1 MKTPLVLLNL
11 LHHKTRTLLAIAGVG
26 FAVVLVFMQLGFYG
40 SAEAAATSLF
50 DKLDFDLVLTAGDY
64 LNLNRPRSFPRSRL
78 YQARAHPAVVSAAPL
93 YVEAAP
99 WLVQGPRRDR
109 RAILVVGC
117 DPTDKVF
124 LPEAFPDEPGPV
136 CLARLAEPDTVL
148 MDTHTRGYY
157 GPREPGVE
165 TELGLTRVR
174 VVGRFAV
181 GAGYGADGMVLTSAR
196 TYAHVFGSAAP
207 AHVSLG
213 LLRLRPE
220 DRDRA
225 ADVKEA
231 LTLYLYAE
239 APHDEVRVLTRAEI
253 EDQERAYWV
262 RRTSV
267 GVIFLLGVVVA
278 CAVGVIFVYQVIA
291 TDVSSQAREY
301 ATLKAIGYQER
312 FLSGVVLRQA
322 LVLAVLGYLPG
333 LAASLALYAL
343 ARSGAEIPLFM
354 PPGRAAGV
362 FVLALAICSLSGLL
376 ALHKVR
382 AADPADL
389 F

>member
-11 LHHKTRTLLAIAGVG
+11 LHHKTRTLLAVAGVG

-64 LNLNRPRSFPRSRL
+64 LNLNRPRSFPRNRL

-99 WLVQGPRRDR
+99 WLVQGPRHGR

-117 DPTDKVF
+117 DPTAAVF
-124 LPEAFPDEPGPV
+124 RPEAFPDEPGPV
-136 CLARLAEPDTVL
+136 CLARLQTPDTVL

-165 TELGLTRVR
+165 TELGFTRVR
-174 VVGRFAV
+174 VVGRFRV
-181 GAGYGADGMVLTSAR
+181 GAGYGADGMVLTSER

-207 AHVSLG
+207 ARVSLG

-220 DRDRA
+220 DRGRA
-225 ADVKEA
+225 AEVKEA
-231 LTLYLYAE
+231 LAHHLYA
-239 APHDEVRVLTRAEI
+239 ALPHDEVRVLTRAEI
-253 EDQERAYWV
+253 EEQERAYWV

-267 GVIFLLGVVVA
+267 GVIFLLGVLVA

-291 TDVSSQAREY
+291 TDVCTQAREY
-301 ATLKAIGYQER
+301 ATLKAIGYREG
-312 FLSGVVLRQA
+312 FLSGVVIRQA

-333 LAASLALYAL
+333 LAVALGLYAL

-354 PPGRAAGV
+354 PVGRAAAV
-362 FVLALAICSLSGLL
+362 FVLALAICSFSGVL